1 LITNKAISQMVA
13 AGKIVTG
20 FEKIFEENIAVI
32 KRRTT

>member
-1 LITNKAISQMVA
+1 MVA